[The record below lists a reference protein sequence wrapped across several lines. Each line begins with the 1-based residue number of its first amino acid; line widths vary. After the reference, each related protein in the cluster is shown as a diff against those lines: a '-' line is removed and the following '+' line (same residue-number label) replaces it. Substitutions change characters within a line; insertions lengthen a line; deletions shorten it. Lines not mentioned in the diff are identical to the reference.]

1 MNTRA
6 RILVVDDEEVVRRS
20 FERILAGTDCSVRS
34 VGDPAQAAQLM
45 RHEDFDVV
53 MLDLRMP
60 GTNGIEVLEAIKRL
74 WPHCEVVIVTGH
86 PTLETAKQALR
97 LGAYDYLA
105 KPVEPERVIH
115 VAHGAWLHKQWALR
129 RERRDGQ
136 EPGERFPV
144 RAGDGAAHEPT
155 L

>member
-1 MNTRA
+1 MNKRA
-6 RILVVDDEEVVRRS
+6 KVLVVDDEEVVRRS
-20 FERILAGTDCSVRS
+20 FERILGGTDCSVRS
-34 VGDPAQAAQLM
+34 VADPAQLPQLM

-60 GTNGIEVLEAIKRL
+60 GTDGIAVLEAIKRL
-74 WPHCEVVIVTGH
+74 WPHCEVVIVTGY
-86 PTLETAKQALR
+86 PTLETARQALR

-105 KPVEPERVIH
+105 KPVEPEQVIR

-129 RERRDGQ
+129 REGGA
-136 EPGERFPV
+136 GERFPV
-144 RAGDGAAHEPT
+144 TGGNGAAREPI